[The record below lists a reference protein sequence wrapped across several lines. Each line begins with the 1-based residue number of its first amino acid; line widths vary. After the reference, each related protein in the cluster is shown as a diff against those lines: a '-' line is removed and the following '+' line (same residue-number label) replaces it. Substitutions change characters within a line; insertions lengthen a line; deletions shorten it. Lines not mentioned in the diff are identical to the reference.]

1 MNKSSV
7 LVIAVLT
14 AWSKTSPAFAQANVM
29 EGSVFPMQYDSHGV
43 RHFYTNGYSGP
54 LTPGMPGEAKDT
66 LRLERKSGLQ
76 ATSRT
81 ARQTAAISASAR
93 HKTSRAGANG
103 SMASATRTRSIR

>member
-1 MNKSSV
+1 MTKSSV

-14 AWSKTSPAFAQANVM
+14 AWSPTSPAFAQANVM
-29 EGSVFPMQYDSHGV
+29 EGSVFPMQYDAHGV

-66 LRLERKSGLQ
+66 LRLERKAGPQ
-76 ATSRT
+76 ATPPSP
-81 ARQTAAISASAR
+81 RQTAALFSKGA